1 MLYLLSPYLEQSW
14 GPFRLFR
21 SHALLLAAGTL
32 LAAFAVLLL
41 LPRLWNFAPHDH
53 GKSILGVCS
62 LERSKP
68 VILEVYSDHCDA
80 LMDELQELM
89 C

>member
-1 MLYLLSPYLEQSW
+1 MLYILSSYLEDYW

-41 LPRLWNFAPHDH
+41 LPKLRH
-53 GKSILGVCS
+53 GA
-62 LERSKP
+62 
-68 VILEVYSDHCDA
+68 D
-80 LMDELQELM
+80 
-89 C
+89 